1 MGSENRLPHGTPNSN
16 RSSSVSKKMVMTGLV
31 SPILDLP
38 QPNHYE
44 SLGAMVAMVAMSS
57 KSLCLSLV
65 YLLVKKWRT
74 GFPYWIMLDYYNSQ
88 YMKGSLIPYNIY
100 IYIDYHPTR
109 LLNTAHVE
117 KHHILTPTPTPSSCV
132 TLAASASLSR
142 SCLKVMDIM
151 GRFFVQALWDIMG
164 EFTNNNIIWQCV
176 KTLYPWWT
184 SK

>member
-100 IYIDYHPTR
+100 IYIYRLPSNQAFEHGSCGKTPHPDTDTDSVLVRDTRGFSLAISFLPQSHGHHGTIFCSSFVGYH
-109 LLNTAHVE
+109 
-117 KHHILTPTPTPSSCV
+117 
-132 TLAASASLSR
+132 
-142 SCLKVMDIM
+142 
-151 GRFFVQALWDIMG
+151 GRIHQ
-164 EFTNNNIIWQCV
+164 Q
-176 KTLYPWWT
+176 
-184 SK
+184 